1 MYGESRVG
9 IEKLSSKNCSFPQT
23 LVKAT
28 GIRYPVL
35 AVLYAVAMY
44 SVVFVVERIRP
55 WRQDVSFTG
64 EVSLDSYAW
73 PPYLSGAI
81 VGLLQLP
88 LNGLLGKMIGTSAS
102 YMAICGNV
110 HPVGDEMKES
120 RNNLWQ
126 VFLGSGAILGSFLAS
141 FVFSDVDKVQTLAV
155 QGAAPLTAFIGGVLL
170 LLGAKMMHGCTSGHG
185 LSGMA
190 LLAIPSMVATCC
202 IFIGG
207 IVTGVLLNHLL

>member
-9 IEKLSSKNCSFPQT
+9 IEKLSSKNCYFPQT

-120 RNNLWQ
+120 RTNLWQ

-141 FVFSDVDKVQTLAV
+141 FVFSDVDKAQTLAV

-190 LLAIPSMVATCC
+190 LLVIPSMVATCC